1 MSEGAGF
8 AGAGSGSEMADDFR
22 VTVVLD
28 DGSGEGVAETLEEL
42 ELEVEDAATQKLGD
56 AVAVSADGTTV
67 FLYTD
72 TLEAARS
79 ARDVVA
85 SVLARERLT
94 ATYALDRWHPL
105 ASEWKPADEPLPDT
119 EFEKEAELDEREA
132 IEEAESRDAG
142 YAEWEVRLDLRD
154 HGEAVALAERLDS
167 EGIPVTRRWTYLLVG
182 AASEEDADVLADRL
196 RAEGPDGMKVH
207 VQPGGEMIWESAPKR
222 SRIFYFIPNL

>member
-1 MSEGAGF
+1 
-8 AGAGSGSEMADDFR
+8 MADDFR
-22 VTVVLD
+22 VTVLLD

-42 ELEVEDAATQKLGD
+42 ELEVEDAATEKLGD

-85 SVLARERLT
+85 AVLAREQLT

-105 ASEWKPADEPLPDT
+105 ASEWKPADEPLPGT
-119 EFEKEAELDEREA
+119 EFEQEAELDEREA
-132 IEEAESRDAG
+132 LEEAESREAG
-142 YAEWEVRLDLRD
+142 YAEWEVRLDLGD
-154 HGEAVALAERLDS
+154 HGEAVALAEKLES

-182 AASEEDADVLADRL
+182 AASKEDADELADRL

-207 VQPGGEMIWESAPKR
+207 VQAGGEMVWESAPKR